1 MKQIKDNTNMSRV
14 QPPAFSNSNRS
25 VNNVKNDNVSQK
37 SECPLCFKLYPTPDI
52 EVIK

>member
-1 MKQIKDNTNMSRV
+1 MKQIKDNANMARIQS
-14 QPPAFSNSNRS
+14 PSFSNSNLS
-25 VNNVKNDNVSQK
+25 VNDVQNDKLSQK